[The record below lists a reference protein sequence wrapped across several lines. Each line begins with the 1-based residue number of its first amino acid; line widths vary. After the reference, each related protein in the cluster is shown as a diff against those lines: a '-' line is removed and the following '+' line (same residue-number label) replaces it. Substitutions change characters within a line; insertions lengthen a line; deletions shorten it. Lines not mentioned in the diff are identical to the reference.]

1 MKSFFSNSFLPNSPF
16 QNDISFFQRHEATVR
31 ERCAARREQS
41 SSVVGWIRGCRKR
54 TKRRRRREESFSFV
68 VASRDDDDDDDDE
81 EDGRTRWKKAQN
93 IVDDDARRRKRD
105 DEERDEERTLR
116 GIHVR
121 KMRRAI
127 IERV

>member
-41 SSVVGWIRGCRKR
+41 SSVVGRIRGCRKR

-68 VASRDDDDDDDDE
+68 VASRDDDDDDDE

-116 GIHVR
+116 GIYVR

-127 IERV
+127 VERV

>member
-68 VASRDDDDDDDDE
+68 VASRDDDDDDDE
-81 EDGRTRWKKAQN
+81 EDGRMRWKKAQN

-127 IERV
+127 VERV

>member
-68 VASRDDDDDDDDE
+68 VASRDDDDDDDE

>member
-68 VASRDDDDDDDDE
+68 VASRDDDDDDDE

-127 IERV
+127 VERV